1 LASGFDAVCLGFADF
16 DDFDDVFF
24 AVLLRA
30 VFVLDF
36 FVDVFFAVV
45 DFLVDVD
52 LVEVDLVDFDVVD
65 LDVAVVFGSF
75 CFAGAATDVPARIRA
90 TGIDR
95 RNARIM
101 GTTYRGSS
109 MPGQQHGHH
118 VADRNAP

>member
-1 LASGFDAVCLGFADF
+1 LGFAVF
-16 DDFDDVFF
+16 DVFDEVFF
-24 AVLLRA
+24 AVFLRA
-30 VFVLDF
+30 VLVLVDF
-36 FVDVFFAVV
+36 FGVDFFAVV
-45 DFLVDVD
+45 DFLVEVDLVEVDLVDVD
-52 LVEVDLVDFDVVD
+52 LVEVDF
-65 LDVAVVFGSF
+65 DVAVVLGSF